1 MVEYRKILTHHF
13 ENDLISILERL
24 ETPQL
29 YDRYQI
35 HLMKKFTFQKGPL
48 SFTRGRKSRLSLKPG
63 SSQPKN
69 YPVPFEKVWDGVK
82 IPPKIHEC
90 TINNDVIKARS
101 SCSHKCGPKCNRYC
115 KSDEFINS
123 ICSLDGSGESFP
135 DGHFKP
141 GLSRFDYSFQKSWIK
156 SILIQLGPNLA
167 QNIVGNFRLGIFCR
181 YLIGHSRRFI
191 HMIKL

>member
-1 MVEYRKILTHHF
+1 MKRTLGHNSRIFSREIFSYVSLLPVFIQNFRLSVVEYRKILTHHF

-24 ETPQL
+24 ESPQL
-29 YDRYQI
+29 YDRHQI
-35 HLMKKFTFQKGPL
+35 KLMKKFTFQKGPL
-48 SFTRGRKSRLSLKPG
+48 SFIRGRKSRLSLKPG

-69 YPVPFEKVWDGVK
+69 YPVPFENVWDGVQ

-123 ICSLDGSGESFP
+123 ICSRDGSGESFP
-135 DGHFKP
+135 I
-141 GLSRFDYSFQKSWIK
+141 R
-156 SILIQLGPNLA
+156 PNA
-167 QNIVGNFRLGIFCR
+167 AG
-181 YLIGHSRRFI
+181 
-191 HMIKL
+191 

>member
-1 MVEYRKILTHHF
+1 MVEYRKMLTHHF
-13 ENDLISILERL
+13 ENDIISILERL

-29 YDRYQI
+29 YDRHKI

-48 SFTRGRKSRLSLKPG
+48 SFVNGRKSRLSLKPG

-69 YPVPFEKVWDGVK
+69 YPVPFVEVWDGVK

-123 ICSLDGSGESFP
+123 ICSRDGSGKSFP
-135 DGHFKP
+135 I
-141 GLSRFDYSFQKSWIK
+141 GLYLKLDFLLS
-156 SILIQLGPNLA
+156 IQLFKKSRLVQLLV
-167 QNIVGNFRLGIFCR
+167 QNILEYYICFYVKNVYMAI
-181 YLIGHSRRFI
+181 
-191 HMIKL
+191 